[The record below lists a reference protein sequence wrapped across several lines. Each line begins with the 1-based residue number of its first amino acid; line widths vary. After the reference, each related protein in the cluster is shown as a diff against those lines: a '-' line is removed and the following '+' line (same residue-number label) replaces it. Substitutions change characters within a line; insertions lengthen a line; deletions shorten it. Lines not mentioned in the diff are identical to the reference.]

1 MKIYHKMTHDLDKI
15 MLPQHIWIRWSL
27 CPHNNEDDSVQLN
40 NLSLHN
46 EEGVLHPEREI
57 LKDGG
62 HTNAQSNLPLFKYR
76 RKSGLFVW
84 RCNIPLNFKCSQRQV
99 VTVGLFQT
107 VLKGIF
113 QDLFPVL
120 VFSASE
126 RRLLPG
132 RIIKPAGW
140 IKGMWGETEI

>member
-1 MKIYHKMTHDLDKI
+1 M
-15 MLPQHIWIRWSL
+15 
-27 CPHNNEDDSVQLN
+27 QLN

-84 RCNIPLNFKCSQRQV
+84 RCNIPLNFKCSQTGCYCRIV
-99 VTVGLFQT
+99 SDSF
-107 VLKGIF
+107 KGGISGP
-113 QDLFPVL
+113 FPCFGIL
-120 VFSASE
+120 CIRA
-126 RRLLPG
+126 
-132 RIIKPAGW
+132 PAA
-140 IKGMWGETEI
+140 TRSDY